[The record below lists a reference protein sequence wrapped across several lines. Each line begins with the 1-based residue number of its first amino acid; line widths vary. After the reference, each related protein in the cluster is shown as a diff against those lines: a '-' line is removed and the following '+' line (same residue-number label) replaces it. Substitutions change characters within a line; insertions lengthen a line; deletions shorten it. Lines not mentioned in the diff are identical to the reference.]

1 MAKGFSPLIG
11 LAVVVALAMVA
22 VFGAMSLTNPAWAQE
37 EGTLP
42 GVVVEGADL
51 SIVVKWD
58 RQTDLMA
65 SDVEVRWKEPGEIF
79 GQGSWKGDS
88 DPFVMVAVGI
98 DTPMHMVTV
107 GDSDN
112 PLRNGRT
119 YEVQVRTTIGTV
131 DTISELMSVKPG
143 EAPSG
148 AVTAALELGEG
159 EIEVKWTEDSPG
171 GGTITMWQVRYRTSL
186 IAGDAQATPPIEAE
200 DPGMWSAWMDA
211 GDADATSHTVMDLE
225 EVAYD
230 FEVRSVAT
238 DTPVIT
244 VASVSGTP
252 KPAAL
257 PKDGIHQDVKVVAT
271 SEKPGANP
279 QYTVTFVSGKRYD
292 VGTQAIEIKMEDFE
306 NLDGTDESDIT
317 MRIDPLAVGQEND
330 VRAVRPE
337 AVVVDGDEITITVPD
352 FSVELGGTGDARRE
366 IGITNGDMVTIVFRQ
381 SAGITNPTE
390 GGKGYPGKVYPWVV
404 DGVASYKSA
413 KDEGTAHQQDKMN
426 SVVVPIVIDLD
437 VSDNEA
443 GRGETVTLT
452 GSGYKNGTTLT
463 FWRDANADGVKSGSE
478 AELCSGEV
486 NSDDV
491 GSCEFVVNKPPFL
504 PGMSGNNP
512 DASCAAVIREDD
524 DLDDDRDEQAPL
536 LVNNCNFINAVD
548 GRDNTATLPMAP
560 QIKRGS
566 NAAALTDDT
575 LAFPDTD
582 GELTV
587 AEVKVAGEDA
597 LTDMYT
603 RYNEDVKAY
612 TLILTPSLEASPE
625 SGNPGETI
633 LLQLRDF
640 GSGTVDNVKIAGEPV
655 SPAVSQVIPSSGDH
669 NFSIIIPDDVPEGKQ
684 SLQLFIDGSGDER
697 ITLTIGGPIVRAT
710 PSDVVPNQRISLVGT
725 GFSRDADELE
735 SITIGGELIPDS
747 RINDGDGIDSVSVD
761 SGGNWS
767 TSVDLP
773 LTSATTAE
781 GSREIRVRDDQG
793 REGTILVDFPARKIT
808 ITPESGRVG
817 TLATVRGEGFP
828 GKNDDGSTYNIQ
840 IVYDASGGRE
850 TTVSATADAGGTFEV
865 QLTVPTSAS
874 IPSTNTV
881 KVMFSD
887 DKNINVV
894 TTVTHSVPEGAIR
907 LSADSGPRGTTVE
920 VIGEGFKSF
929 VPVSS
934 VKVGALEV
942 TPSPRPSTD
951 DQGMMSF
958 DITIPGLDNGIQTI
972 EVKVG
977 DTTASKGFTVRPSG
991 VSAGDI
997 TESSLAVVNLGDNF
1011 VRSFNFNNDT
1021 KSWTFYSPEAPDDS
1035 TQTSFITGASYWI
1048 LIGESQEV
1056 ILNGKTRN
1064 LTCAA
1069 GSCWNQIVW

>member
-1 MAKGFSPLIG
+1 
-11 LAVVVALAMVA
+11 
-22 VFGAMSLTNPAWAQE
+22 
-37 EGTLP
+37 
-42 GVVVEGADL
+42 
-51 SIVVKWD
+51 
-58 RQTDLMA
+58 MA
-65 SDVEVRWKEPGEIF
+65 S
-79 GQGSWKGDS
+79 S
-88 DPFVMVAVGI
+88 
-98 DTPMHMVTV
+98 
-107 GDSDN
+107 
-112 PLRNGRT
+112 
-119 YEVQVRTTIGTV
+119 
-131 DTISELMSVKPG
+131 
-143 EAPSG
+143 
-148 AVTAALELGEG
+148 
-159 EIEVKWTEDSPG
+159 
-171 GGTITMWQVRYRTSL
+171 
-186 IAGDAQATPPIEAE
+186 
-200 DPGMWSAWMDA
+200 
-211 GDADATSHTVMDLE
+211 
-225 EVAYD
+225 
-230 FEVRSVAT
+230 T
-238 DTPVIT
+238 D
-244 VASVSGTP
+244 
-252 KPAAL
+252 
-257 PKDGIHQDVKVVAT
+257 
-271 SEKPGANP
+271 PGANA
-279 QYTVTFVSGKRYD
+279 QYTLTFISGKNYD
-292 VGTQAIEIKMEDFE
+292 VGTKSIEIKMEDFE
-306 NLDGTDESDIT
+306 NLDGLDENDIT
-317 MRIDPLAVGQEND
+317 MRTDRGTTE
-330 VRAVRPE
+330 VRATSPD
-337 AVVVDGDEITITVPD
+337 AVVVDGDEVSITVPD
-352 FSVELGGTGDARRE
+352 LSVEEGSSAREE
-366 IGITNGDMVTIVFRQ
+366 IGIDIGELVTIVFRQ
-381 SAGITNPTE
+381 SARITNPTE
-390 GGKGYPGKVYPWVV
+390 GGKGYPGKVYPWEV
-404 DGVASYKSA
+404 DGVASYK
-413 KDEGTAHQQDKMN
+413 KDGTEYQKNKMN
-426 SVVVPIVIDLD
+426 SVVVPIIIDVD
-437 VSDNEA
+437 DDEA
-443 GRGETVTLT
+443 GRGETVILT
-452 GSGYKNGTTLT
+452 GSGYKSGTTLT

-486 NSDDV
+486 NSDDI

-504 PGMSGNNP
+504 PGTSGNDP
-512 DASCAAVIREDD
+512 DASCEAVIREDAMATD
-524 DLDDDRDEQAPL
+524 PNEQAPL

-548 GRDNTATLPMAP
+548 GRNNTATLPMAP

-575 LAFPDTD
+575 LAFPDAD

-587 AEVKVAGEDA
+587 DVTGAGEA

-612 TLILTPSLEASPE
+612 ILTLEPSLEASPE

-640 GSGTVDNVKIAGEPV
+640 GSGTVDRVEIAGEPV

-725 GFSRDADELE
+725 GFSRAADELE

-808 ITPESGRVG
+808 IIPESGRVG

-907 LSADSGPRGTTVE
+907 LSTDSGPRGTTVE

-997 TESSLAVVNLGDNF
+997 TESSLATVNLGDNF

-1035 TQTSFITGASYWI
+1035 TQTSFITGESYWI